1 MMSTGN
7 GSGEQVSVSVE
18 IPERSGGLSTDTSR
32 PDPEVLE
39 KAKRRQFS
47 AEYKLGILEEAN
59 ACQEPG
65 QIAALLRREGLYS
78 SHLTEWRR
86 ARREGSL
93 KALAKPRGPKGR
105 GRDPVTIE
113 NEQLRKENAGLRQR
127 LKQAETI
134 LDIQKK
140 ASELLG
146 IPLNRPS
153 IAADE

>member
-1 MMSTGN
+1 MMSTSN
-7 GSGEQVSVSVE
+7 GRREQVSVPVE
-18 IPERSGGLSTDTSR
+18 VLERSGGTSTGTSR
-32 PDPEVLE
+32 PGPEVLE

-47 AEYKLGILEEAN
+47 AEYKLGIVEEAN

-78 SHLTEWRR
+78 SLLSEWRR

-105 GRDPVTIE
+105 GRDPVTVE
-113 NEQLRKENAGLRQR
+113 NEQLRKENARLRQR
-127 LKQAETI
+127 LKQTETI
-134 LDIQKK
+134 LSIQKK

-146 IPLNRPS
+146 IPLNPPS
-153 IAADE
+153 IVDDE

>member
-1 MMSTGN
+1 
-7 GSGEQVSVSVE
+7 VSVE
-18 IPERSGGLSTDTSR
+18 VPERSGGTSTDTSR

-47 AEYKLGILEEAN
+47 AEYKLGILKEADG
-59 ACQEPG
+59 CQEPG

-105 GRDPVTIE
+105 GRDPVTVE
-113 NEQLRKENAGLRQR
+113 NEQLRKENARLRQR
-127 LKQAETI
+127 LKQTETI

-140 ASELLG
+140 
-146 IPLNRPS
+146 PPS
-153 IAADE
+153 CWGSP

>member
-1 MMSTGN
+1 MMSTNN
-7 GSGEQVSVSVE
+7 GRGEQVSVSVE
-18 IPERSGGLSTDTSR
+18 GSERIGGPSAAASR
-32 PDPEVLE
+32 PDPEVSE

-47 AEYKLGILEEAN
+47 AEYKLGILKEADG
-59 ACQEPG
+59 CQEPG

-78 SHLTEWRR
+78 SHLTVWRR

-105 GRDPVTIE
+105 GCDPVTVE

-146 IPLNRPS
+146 IPLNPPS
-153 IAADE
+153 IAAAE